1 MVSELDRRL
10 RFPFAIDRNAGRAVE
25 ERDYE
30 AYVRQ
35 LIRQVLLTAR
45 GERVCRPEF
54 GAGVRQLVFAPNGAG
69 AASLAQTLIYE
80 ALTRWLDRV
89 IRVEEVTVTA
99 VESTMDITIR
109 YRILQ
114 TGTSAILN
122 EEVTF

>member
-10 RFPFAIDRNAGRAVE
+10 RFPFAIDRNAGRSVE

-45 GERVCRPEF
+45 GERVCRPDF

-69 AASLAQTLIYE
+69 AASLAQTLIFE

-89 IRVEEVTVTA
+89 IKVEEVAVNA
-99 VESTMDITIR
+99 VESTMAITIR

>member
-45 GERVCRPEF
+45 GERVCRPDF
-54 GAGVRQLVFAPNGAG
+54 GAGVRQLVFAPNGAS
-69 AASLAQTLIYE
+69 AASLAQTLIFE

-89 IRVEEVTVTA
+89 IKVEEVAVNA
-99 VESTMDITIR
+99 VESTMAITIR

>member
-1 MVSELDRRL
+1 MNELDRRL
-10 RFPFAIDRNAGRAVE
+10 QFPFAIDRNAGRAVE

-45 GERVCRPEF
+45 GERICRPDF
-54 GAGVRQLVFAPNGAG
+54 GAGIRQMVFAPNGVG
-69 AASLAQTLIYE
+69 AASLAQTMIYD

-89 IRVEEVTVTA
+89 IGVEDISVTA
-99 VESTMDITIR
+99 VESTMEITIR
-109 YRILQ
+109 YRVLQ
-114 TGTSAILN
+114 TGTSAVLN